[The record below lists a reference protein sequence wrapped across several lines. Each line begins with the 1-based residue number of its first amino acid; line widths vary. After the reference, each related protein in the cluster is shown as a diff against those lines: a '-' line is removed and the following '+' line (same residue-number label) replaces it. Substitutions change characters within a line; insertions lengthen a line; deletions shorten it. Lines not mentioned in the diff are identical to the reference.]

1 MTIKIGIIGCGLIGK
16 KRYKNVGTQGKIL
29 AVSDK
34 NVKLATNLIKKKKI
48 KIFKDWKKLI
58 KMGELDAIIIAT
70 FHNQLSRILIEC
82 LKNNKH
88 VLVEKP
94 GAIDPNQLKKAFKI
108 AKVKKLLV
116 KVGYNH
122 RYHEAIIKSKE
133 LIKKN
138 KIGELMYIKAS
149 YGHGGRV
156 GYEKEWRMNPK
167 LSGGGELIDQGS
179 HLIDLSQMYLGN
191 VENFK
196 SLLTTSYWKSKVD
209 DNSFII
215 LKNKNNK
222 TAFLHASC
230 SEWKNCF
237 KLEIYGKK
245 GKIKINGKGG
255 SYGKEKITLYKM
267 KKTMGKPNITSFKL
281 KSTVDKSWKNEMD
294 DFYNDLK
301 NKNFKN
307 KNLKNSIQTLNIIKK
322 IYKENKYDNCT

>member
-1 MTIKIGIIGCGLIGK
+1 MTINIGIIGCGLIGK
-16 KRYKNVGTQGKIL
+16 KRYRNVGNLGKVL

-34 NVKLATNLIKKKKI
+34 NIENAKNLIKKKKI
-48 KIFKDWKKLI
+48 KIFKDWKQLI
-58 KMGELDAIIIAT
+58 KIKKLNIIIIST
-70 FHNQLSRILIEC
+70 FHNHLSEILIEC

-88 VLVEKP
+88 TLVEKP
-94 GAIDPNQLKKAFKI
+94 GAIEPNQLKIAYKI
-108 AKVKKLLV
+108 AKKRKLLV

-122 RYHEAIIKSKE
+122 RYHEAIIKSKQ
-133 LIKKN
+133 LIDEN

-179 HLIDLSQMYLGN
+179 HLIDLSQMYLGKI
-191 VENFK
+191 ENYK
-196 SLLTTSYWKSKVD
+196 SLLTTSFWKSKVD
-209 DNSFII
+209 DNSFMI
-215 LKNKNNK
+215 LKNKKNK

-237 KLEIYGKK
+237 LLEIYGKK
-245 GKIKINGKGG
+245 GKIKIEGKGG

-267 KKTMGKPNITSFKL
+267 KKKMGKPNIIKL
-281 KSTVDKSWKNEMD
+281 KLKNNIDKSWKNEMD

-301 NKNFKN
+301 KKKFENKD
-307 KNLKNSIQTLNIIKK
+307 LKNSIEVLKIIKK
-322 IYKENKYDNCT
+322 IYKENNYDNCA